1 MLFPARENQRIAL
14 LCKMAMREQL
24 LPAPDTNEG
33 DARNGEKANEAERSR
48 ADDLKFDLYS
58 RRKRVK
64 GRMLHALRGDE
75 PAAFSMRSEFIEQMN
90 RQLK

>member
-33 DARNGEKANEAERSR
+33 DAGNGEKANEAERTR
-48 ADDLKFDLYS
+48 ADDLKFDL
-58 RRKRVK
+58 
-64 GRMLHALRGDE
+64 
-75 PAAFSMRSEFIEQMN
+75 
-90 RQLK
+90 

>member
-1 MLFPARENQRIAL
+1 MLLPARENQRIAL

-24 LPAPDTNEG
+24 LPAPDSCEG
-33 DARNGEKANEAERSR
+33 DAGNGERASEAERSR

-64 GRMLHALRGDE
+64 NRMLHALRRDE

>member
-1 MLFPARENQRIAL
+1 MLFPARENQRVAL

-24 LPAPDTNEG
+24 LPAPDRCEG
-33 DARNGEKANEAERSR
+33 DVGNGEKTGEAEHSR

-58 RRKRVK
+58 RRKGVK
-64 GRMLHALRGDE
+64 GRMLHALRSDE
-75 PAAFSMRSEFIEQMN
+75 PAGFSMRSEFAEQMN